1 MKLWLNC
8 QEASRSLS
16 EGMDRELGLI
26 ERGSLRVHLMMCV
39 ACGRVERQFGFL
51 RRAAQAYPG
60 PQDDGAA
67 APAGERPATPR
78 KD

>member
-1 MKLWLNC
+1 MKLWLKC

-26 ERGSLRVHLMMCV
+26 ERGSLRVHLMMCA

-60 PQDDGAA
+60 P
-67 APAGERPATPR
+67 AGTEVKSP
-78 KD
+78 DQQE